1 VQDKST
7 YIQQAADARCVR
19 LAKEVAQVVIAVQ
32 AHDAIIGV
40 ALRREAELEAREF
53 EDIDPAQQ

>member
-1 VQDKST
+1 
-7 YIQQAADARCVR
+7 

-32 AHDAIIGV
+32 PHDAIIGV